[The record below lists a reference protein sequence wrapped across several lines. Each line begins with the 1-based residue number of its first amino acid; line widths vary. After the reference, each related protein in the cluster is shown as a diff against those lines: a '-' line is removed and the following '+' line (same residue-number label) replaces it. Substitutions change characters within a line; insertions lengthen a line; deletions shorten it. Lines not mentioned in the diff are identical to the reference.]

1 MILVFGSINID
12 LVAPVATIPRPGETV
27 LGGAYSTLFGG
38 KGANQAVA
46 AARIAGPDV
55 VRMVGCVGDD
65 AFGRSCRDNLAS
77 NGVAIDGVTTDDEA
91 PTGCAFIVID
101 RNGENAITVA
111 SGANAKL
118 GAISVSSN
126 ELSGGIIGVFQM
138 EVPLASSLA
147 VASQLKAA
155 GGTVIWNLAPVPEN
169 LNASQLVEIL
179 RATDYLVVNEL
190 EAQRASA
197 LLGLDTDDFEAA
209 AAHLASQGATSCIVT
224 AGSKGAFTFTQQGDR
239 HHAAALPIEPVDTT
253 GAGDAFVGILAASLH
268 QGHDIAT
275 ACADACLGASLAC
288 LKLGAQPALPS
299 LDQLARAKT
308 QGSAAVATP
317 VPPLDQRKPS

>member
-38 KGANQAVA
+38 KGANQAVS
-46 AARIAGPDV
+46 AARMSGPDV

-65 AFGRSCRDNLAS
+65 AFGRLCRDNLAR
-77 NGVAIDGVTTDDEA
+77 NGVAVDGVTTDDAA
-91 PTGCAFIVID
+91 PTGCAFIVVD

-111 SGANAKL
+111 SGANAQL
-118 GAISVSSN
+118 GPVSLSSAD
-126 ELSGGIIGVFQM
+126 LSGRSVGVFQM
-138 EVPLASSLA
+138 EVPLPGSLA
-147 VASQLKAA
+147 VAGQIKAA

-169 LNASQLVEIL
+169 LDAWQLREIL
-179 RATDYLVVNEL
+179 QVTDYLVVNEL
-190 EAQRASA
+190 EALRASA
-197 LLGLDTDDFEAA
+197 LLGGEAEGFEAA
-209 AAHLASQGATSCIVT
+209 AAQLAYRGATSCIVT
-224 AGSKGAFTFTQQGDR
+224 AGSKGAFIFAQQGDR
-239 HHAAALPIEPVDTT
+239 RHIPALPIEPVDTT

-268 QGHDIAT
+268 QGHDIAA

-299 LDQLARAKT
+299 LDQLASART
-308 QGSAAVATP
+308 QGSAAVPTR
-317 VPPLDQRKPS
+317 DN